1 MKLIVSFQTGNVLK
15 MTLVGHGDEFTFC
28 CIIVFR
34 AINLLWMWIVT
45 FWLHIVSS
53 LHYKVSRYAWPYET
67 LCLAVIGWNPTQASI
82 GTLWPNVLLEST
94 VAKLSCFLCFLW
106 SASMFL
112 LYLHRFA
119 CSADVNFGVLI
130 GNLANHRLLIFAVL
144 LMASVLLL
152 FVTSVKWMECFR
164 FFKCCRKL
172 SAFSRTKIV
181 NVSYT

>member
-1 MKLIVSFQTGNVLK
+1 MCLNRLR
-15 MTLVGHGDEFTFC
+15 LVVVTNSLSEC
-28 CIIVFR
+28 SIIVCL
-34 AINLLWMWIVT
+34 AMKSLWIWIAT
-45 FWLHIVSS
+45 FWLNIVSS
-53 LHYKVSRYAWPYET
+53 LYYKVGRYAWPYET
-67 LCLAVIGWNPTQASI
+67 LFLAVIGWNPRQASI